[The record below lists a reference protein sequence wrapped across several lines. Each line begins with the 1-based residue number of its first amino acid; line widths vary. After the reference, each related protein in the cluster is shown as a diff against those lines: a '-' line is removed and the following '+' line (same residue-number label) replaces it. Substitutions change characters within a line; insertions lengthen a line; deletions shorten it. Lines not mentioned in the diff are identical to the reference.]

1 MPLEKCSVK
10 PVRGYVVGCYGAPRD
25 RQKVFLFVGG
35 EPIFVGEPFFAWG
48 WGRPKRNKQTN
59 EQNEQTK
66 KQTNKTNKN
75 KQNKKQ
81 TLFFFCEAKDAV
93 CNQEWGS
100 TGHFYFT
107 QQSEASKQQPR
118 KDGDDDERDER
129 CFGCD

>member
-1 MPLEKCSVK
+1 M
-10 PVRGYVVGCYGAPRD
+10 
-25 RQKVFLFVGG
+25 
-35 EPIFVGEPFFAWG
+35 GEPFFAWG

-93 CNQEWGS
+93 CNQEWGGQRG
-100 TGHFYFT
+100 TFT
-107 QQSEASKQQPR
+107 LHNKVKQASKQAR